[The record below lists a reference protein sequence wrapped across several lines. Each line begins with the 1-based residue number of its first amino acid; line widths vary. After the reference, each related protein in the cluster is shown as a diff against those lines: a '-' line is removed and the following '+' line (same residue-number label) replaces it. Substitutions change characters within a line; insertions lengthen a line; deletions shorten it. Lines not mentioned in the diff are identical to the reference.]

1 MSQKKSITR
10 ELPVK
15 LNAKQLEEKRD
26 ALAEAVLKRTEIEQ
40 NLRDHSAGERKA
52 IKEQKAE
59 AKRLATEIQTE
70 SATLEVACS
79 EELHYAT
86 NRYIVT
92 RLDTKQVVEERA
104 LTEEERQE
112 PLPMMG
118 VENGKKSKLTLAPE
132 SH

>member
-1 MSQKKSITR
+1 MTTTKITR

-26 ALAEAVLKRTEIEQ
+26 ALAEAVLKRTELEQ

-52 IKEQKAE
+52 IKLQKAE

-86 NRYIVT
+86 NQYRVT
-92 RLDTKQVVEERA
+92 RLDTKEIVEERA

-118 VENGKKSKLTLAPE
+118 VEKGKKSKLTLAPE
-132 SH
+132 PH